1 MARNS
6 LNVQLLIIDGQN
18 DFVDPR
24 GALSVPGA
32 DEDMERLSAMI
43 DRVGKR
49 LTDIH
54 ATVDTHHLIDIAHP
68 IMWIDSQG
76 NHPDPFTII
85 SKDDVLSGKWNNVL
99 SRKRGLDYVTGLE
112 ANGRYPLCIWPP
124 HCLIGSWGFGVYPI
138 LWEALTKWEREGI
151 ALVNYV
157 TKGSNLW
164 TEHYSAVQADVLDPM
179 DAGTMLNTGL
189 IQILEQADIIGVAG
203 EALSHCL
210 ANTVRDIAVNFGT
223 DSVKKIMLLRDC
235 TSPVPG
241 FENLGEQFITDLQL
255 LGMQVTTSDKF
266 LR

>member
-1 MARNS
+1 MSKSS

-32 DEDMERLSAMI
+32 DEDMERLAAMI

-49 LTDIH
+49 LDDIH

-76 NHPDPFTII
+76 NHPEPFTII
-85 SKDDVLSGKWNNVL
+85 SEDDVQSGRWNNVL
-99 SRKRGLDYVTGLE
+99 SRKRGLDYVTRLKV
-112 ANGRYPLCIWPP
+112 NGRYPLCIWPP
-124 HCLIGSWGFGVYPI
+124 HCLIGSWGFALYPI
-138 LWEALTKWEREGI
+138 LWEALTKWERENI

-164 TEHYSAVQADVLDPM
+164 TEHYSAVKADVPDPA
-179 DAGTMLNTGL
+179 DASTMLNTGL
-189 IQILEQADIIGVAG
+189 IQILEQADMIGVAG

-210 ANTVRDIAVNFGT
+210 ANTVRDIAENFGP
-223 DSVKKIMLLRDC
+223 DSVKKLVLLSDC
-235 TSPVPG
+235 SSSVPG
-241 FENLGEQFITDLQL
+241 FENLGQDFVSDLQL